1 MVDEPHAIKAGAVS
15 ESFLS
20 VDAMKSA
27 QTAILH
33 WYDTN
38 RRDLPWRAKPG
49 TKPDPYRVWLSE
61 IMLQQTTVAT
71 VSNRYARFLERWP
84 TVADLAAASLDE
96 VLHEWQGLGYY
107 ARARNLHR
115 CAKAVAGEGAGKF
128 PERAHAL
135 RQLPGIGEYTSRAI
149 AAIVFGERAA
159 PVDANVERVIARIA
173 GIEQPLP
180 AAKTAIQ
187 ASAEQLEPP
196 ARPGDWAQALMD
208 LGSAVCTARSPK
220 CLICPASNVCKA
232 KASGNPESFPVKQK
246 KKQRPVRTGIVYW
259 LTGSDG
265 EVLLRKRPEKGMLG
279 AMWEFPSAGWSTK
292 TASPDAPSILALS
305 NHWISQ
311 NEPIEHGFTHF
322 EVRLTI
328 LHAQWNGSAI
338 PAGSLWAHPEEF
350 ENFALPT
357 LMKKV
362 ARRQRV
368 PL

>member
-1 MVDEPHAIKAGAVS
+1 M
-15 ESFLS
+15 
-20 VDAMKSA
+20 
-27 QTAILH
+27 
-33 WYDTN
+33 
-38 RRDLPWRAKPG
+38 
-49 TKPDPYRVWLSE
+49 PY
-61 IMLQQTTVAT
+61 
-71 VSNRYARFLERWP
+71 
-84 TVADLAAASLDE
+84 
-96 VLHEWQGLGYY
+96 
-107 ARARNLHR
+107 
-115 CAKAVAGEGAGKF
+115 
-128 PERAHAL
+128 
-135 RQLPGIGEYTSRAI
+135 LPG
-149 AAIVFGERAA
+149 
-159 PVDANVERVIARIA
+159 
-173 GIEQPLP
+173 
-180 AAKTAIQ
+180 
-187 ASAEQLEPP
+187 LE
-196 ARPGDWAQALMD
+196 
-208 LGSAVCTARSPK
+208 
-220 CLICPASNVCKA
+220 CLQSQCQRK
-232 KASGNPESFPVKQK
+232 PESFPVKQK

-328 LHAQWNGSAI
+328 QLGHWNGSAI

-368 PL
+368 LL